1 MEPESLVRGAV
12 DLYNHANPDLLPRH
26 FNDIGM
32 ARVAQSAGVSAV
44 VHRHHYV
51 ATDDRAAMASDETG
65 FCVLGAIE
73 LGDAVGMN
81 PWAVELA
88 LAGGACWVSLPTLS
102 AAAFRPGLARMT
114 TSPYQKA
121 LTFGPGELRCLDG
134 TGQLVPAVRAVL
146 DLVHD
151 AGAVLRL
158 GYVSFDEA
166 VTAARSAA
174 ELGIERMVVTNPRP
188 RFSDSEIRALAGV
201 PGVYFEVTCYM
212 AHPEGPAG
220 PTSATAVDNIVDA
233 IRTVGV
239 ERSVIS
245 SDGGMVDAPLPP
257 VILAWGL
264 AELSRRGFMI
274 EELRTLVHKNPRRL
288 VPAPP
293 SPD

>member
-1 MEPESLVRGAV
+1 MEAEALVRGAV
-12 DLYNHANPDLLPRH
+12 DIYHHASPDLLPRH

-51 ATDDRAAMASDETG
+51 ATDGRAAIASEETG
-65 FCVLGAIE
+65 CVVLGAIE

-88 LAGGACWVSLPTLS
+88 LQGGACWVSLPTLS
-102 AAAFRPGLARMT
+102 AAAFRPGLVRMT
-114 TSPYQKA
+114 TSPYHKA
-121 LTFGPGELRCLDG
+121 LNFGPGELRCLDDG
-134 TGQLVPAVRAVL
+134 GHLVPSVRAVL
-146 DLVHD
+146 DQVQD
-151 AGAVLRL
+151 AGAVLGL
-158 GYVSFDEA
+158 GYVSFVEA
-166 VTAARSAA
+166 VAVARMAAA
-174 ELGIERMVVTNPRP
+174 LGIERMVVTNPRP
-188 RFSDSEIRALAGV
+188 RFSDSEIHALREI

-220 PTSATAVDNIVDA
+220 PSSTSAVDNIVEA

-239 ERSVIS
+239 EKSVMS

-264 AELSRRGFMI
+264 AELSRRGFTI
-274 EELRTLVHKNPRRL
+274 EELRMLVHENPRRL
-288 VPAPP
+288 VPAPAP
-293 SPD
+293 PA